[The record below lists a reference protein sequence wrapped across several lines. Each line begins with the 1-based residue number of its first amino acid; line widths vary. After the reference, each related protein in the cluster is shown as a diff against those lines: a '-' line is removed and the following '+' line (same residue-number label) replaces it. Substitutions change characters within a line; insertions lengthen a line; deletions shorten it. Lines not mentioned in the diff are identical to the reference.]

1 MNTSVIDLYERL
13 RKAPDDETRARII
26 AEAFEQL
33 EDRYPE
39 IKDLATAGALRETE
53 LRLLKEIEQVRADL
67 SREIEQVRA
76 DLSREI
82 EQVRADLSRE
92 IEQVRA
98 DLGLEI
104 EKVRKEIEQV
114 RADLS
119 VQMERMR
126 YSLLRWIF
134 TLLATQVLALMVL
147 ILRTSAHA

>member
-76 DLSREI
+76 DL
-82 EQVRADLSRE
+82 
-92 IEQVRA
+92 
-98 DLGLEI
+98 GLEI

>member
-82 EQVRADLSRE
+82 EQVRADLS
-92 IEQVRA
+92 
-98 DLGLEI
+98 
-104 EKVRKEIEQV
+104 
-114 RADLS
+114 